1 MKTELIQLGNTY
13 DTHGAILTKGVELF
27 RFETFGET
35 RVFLAVPVEGMLY
48 CAWATEMQAPEFEEA
63 QLYSTMAAPPIYVH
77 SAYGEEI
84 GNLFDKFLSTEE
96 AKQLAQLEP
105 KEIKKRHNKHSLA
118 YA

>member
-1 MKTELIQLGNTY
+1 MGNPG
-13 DTHGAILTKGVELF
+13 DTHGAILTEGVELS
-27 RFETFGET
+27 RKENYGDYDRVWLAIPFEGS
-35 RVFLAVPVEGMLY
+35 LWCASAV
-48 CAWATEMQAPEFEEA
+48 EMQAPAFKEA
-63 QLYSTMAAPPIYVH
+63 QLYSTHIASSFEVN